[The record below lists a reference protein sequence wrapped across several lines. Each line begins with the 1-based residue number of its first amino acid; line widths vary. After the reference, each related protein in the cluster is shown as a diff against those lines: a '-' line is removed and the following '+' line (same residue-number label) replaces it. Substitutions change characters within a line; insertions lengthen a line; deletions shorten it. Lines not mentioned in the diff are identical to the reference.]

1 MLIDDYLDY
10 QKQYEKKYG
19 PKTIIL
25 MQVGGFFECYAID
38 NEDEKTNS
46 ENLYFICDFMNIQIS
61 RKNKNIQK
69 ITRSNPLMAGFPLLA
84 IDKFIQILLSNKFTV
99 VLIEQVTP
107 PPEPERKIT
116 NIYSPGTNINY
127 GLSEESS
134 NLVSVYI
141 EGIKVLKNHKTNI
154 CVGLSVIDL
163 TTGKSVIYETI
174 ADSEDNT
181 KAYDEIYRFINSH
194 NPKEIIINVKDSPI
208 EKEKLFTHLEINNK
222 TVHYNDKPD
231 KNIFRLSYQK
241 QFLEKVY
248 KKHGMLS
255 VLEYL
260 DLENKLYGLYSF
272 LVLLQF
278 SYEHNERVIQK
289 LDKPEIW
296 ESNQYLILT
305 TNSINQLDLV
315 NNNYGNI
322 NNKYSSLL
330 GIVNNA
336 STAIGK
342 RYLKDK
348 LLNPI
353 INTDELNQRYD
364 FIEELLNKNSEG
376 NYYFR
381 EIEQNLNKIL
391 DIERLHR
398 RMYLK
403 QLQPADFTTLDIAY
417 QNILGIMKNEVFS
430 GKLKKIL
437 LSGEE
442 MEKFTNFI
450 KEYEDL
456 FVMDEINKY
465 HQNNITNSFFR
476 QGKIKELDKL
486 QDKLENSRKFLDD
499 LSLKLSQYIEKGSE
513 FIKIEHN
520 DKEGYYLQTTKKRG
534 EIMKKI

>member
-1 MLIDDYLDY
+1 
-10 QKQYEKKYG
+10 
-19 PKTIIL
+19 
-25 MQVGGFFECYAID
+25 
-38 NEDEKTNS
+38 
-46 ENLYFICDFMNIQIS
+46 
-61 RKNKNIQK
+61 
-69 ITRSNPLMAGFPLLA
+69 
-84 IDKFIQILLSNKFTV
+84 
-99 VLIEQVTP
+99 
-107 PPEPERKIT
+107 
-116 NIYSPGTNINY
+116 
-127 GLSEESS
+127 
-134 NLVSVYI
+134 
-141 EGIKVLKNHKTNI
+141 
-154 CVGLSVIDL
+154 
-163 TTGKSVIYETI
+163 
-174 ADSEDNT
+174 
-181 KAYDEIYRFINSH
+181 
-194 NPKEIIINVKDSPI
+194 
-208 EKEKLFTHLEINNK
+208 
-222 TVHYNDKPD
+222 
-231 KNIFRLSYQK
+231 
-241 QFLEKVY
+241 
-248 KKHGMLS
+248 MLS

-260 DLENKLYGLYSF
+260 DLKMIYGLYSF

-456 FVMDEINKY
+456 FIMDEINKY
-465 HQNNITNSFFR
+465 HQNNITNSF
-476 QGKIKELDKL
+476 LDKE
-486 QDKLENSRKFLDD
+486 KLKN
-499 LSLKLSQYIEKGSE
+499 
-513 FIKIEHN
+513 
-520 DKEGYYLQTTKKRG
+520 
-534 EIMKKI
+534 

>member
-38 NEDEKTNS
+38 NEEEKINS

-127 GLSEESS
+127 GLNEESS
-134 NLVSVYI
+134 NLVSIYI

-174 ADSEDNT
+174 ADSEDNM

-208 EKEKLFTHLEINNK
+208 EKDKLYNHLEINNRI
-222 TVHYNDKPD
+222 VHYNDKPD
-231 KNIFRLSYQK
+231 KNIFRLSFQT

-296 ESNQYLILT
+296 DSNQYLILT

-315 NNNYGNI
+315 NNYGNI

-330 GIVNNA
+330 G
-336 STAIGK
+336 
-342 RYLKDK
+342 
-348 LLNPI
+348 
-353 INTDELNQRYD
+353 
-364 FIEELLNKNSEG
+364 
-376 NYYFR
+376 
-381 EIEQNLNKIL
+381 
-391 DIERLHR
+391 
-398 RMYLK
+398 
-403 QLQPADFTTLDIAY
+403 
-417 QNILGIMKNEVFS
+417 
-430 GKLKKIL
+430 
-437 LSGEE
+437 
-442 MEKFTNFI
+442 
-450 KEYEDL
+450 
-456 FVMDEINKY
+456 
-465 HQNNITNSFFR
+465 
-476 QGKIKELDKL
+476 
-486 QDKLENSRKFLDD
+486 
-499 LSLKLSQYIEKGSE
+499 LSLIH
-513 FIKIEHN
+513 I
-520 DKEGYYLQTTKKRG
+520 
-534 EIMKKI
+534 